1 MCIHISKFNM
11 SSKRRQKGR
20 SKDFYHISILWFG
33 PDFIDEPWPEQS
45 ETWHW
50 WMWAWS
56 KHSFVSMTEKAC
68 LLPACVSVRMSTKT
82 FKKAC
87 LFRLNLTLADANAS
101 LSNFLCQFPAH
112 ESTCKMLL
120 LKSYFTPRVLLKIT
134 FTPISSCVFLVPRHF
149 YPLKHIRMCI
159 LSNNGTQAIQ
169 LFPSLLLSTER

>member
-1 MCIHISKFNM
+1 MNVSLIQTLICINDRESLSPPGMCICAHEHK
-11 SSKRRQKGR
+11 K
-20 SKDFYHISILWFG
+20 
-33 PDFIDEPWPEQS
+33 
-45 ETWHW
+45 
-50 WMWAWS
+50 
-56 KHSFVSMTEKAC
+56 
-68 LLPACVSVRMSTKT
+68 

-101 LSNFLCQFPAH
+101 LCNFLCQFPAH

-134 FTPISSCVFLVPRHF
+134 STPISSCVFLVPRHF

-169 LFPSLLLSTER
+169 LFPPLLLSTER